1 MYLLAVTVDFNQSS
15 YGVNEEDE
23 VVQLTLLLSNPTSSN
38 ITIQLRVRQDSAKSK
53 PAYILY

>member
-15 YGVNEEDE
+15 YGVNEENE